1 MLGAGAFRLSLR
13 KRSRFAIRGRT
24 CGACWLTILFSLR
37 QMKRDHRAYAPGYK
51 AYSDFRL
58 FWGTRFF
65 SVVTARSERSHPAV
79 AGREG
84 MNGCLKGMKWI
95 APL

>member
-13 KRSRFAIRGRT
+13 KRSRFAIRGRK
-24 CGACWLTILFSLR
+24 CGACWLTVLFSLR

-65 SVVTARSERSHPAV
+65 SVVTPDQ
-79 AGREG
+79 
-84 MNGCLKGMKWI
+84 NGAIPLLQVEKG
-95 APL
+95 

>member
-1 MLGAGAFRLSLR
+1 MGPKMWS
-13 KRSRFAIRGRT
+13 S
-24 CGACWLTILFSLR
+24 WLTVLFSLR

-65 SVVTARSERSHPAV
+65 SVVTARSERSHLAV
-79 AGREG
+79 AGRRDERLVKRCE
-84 MNGCLKGMKWI
+84 MDSSTLD
-95 APL
+95 A